1 MKYKYSVKYND
12 GSTGIFT
19 TDEDIDFHTLHN
31 TAIAFEDMYINMAN
45 VIYIQKQ
52 IISDDEECVTYDV
65 LDGMPMISKKHKGGA
80 E

>member
-1 MKYKYSVKYND
+1 MTYKYSVRCID
-12 GSTGIFT
+12 GT
-19 TDEDIDFHTLHN
+19 TMTFETSENIDFHTLAN

-52 IISDDEECVTYDV
+52 IIQ
-65 LDGMPMISKKHKGGA
+65 KGGA